1 MLGEFN
7 HVLSLVLVNN
17 VYVVA
22 DGVEIEDNCINVVET
37 RRVLV
42 EISAGNI
49 RSGLSTSTTNCIF

>member
-1 MLGEFN
+1 M
-7 HVLSLVLVNN
+7 LSLVLVNN